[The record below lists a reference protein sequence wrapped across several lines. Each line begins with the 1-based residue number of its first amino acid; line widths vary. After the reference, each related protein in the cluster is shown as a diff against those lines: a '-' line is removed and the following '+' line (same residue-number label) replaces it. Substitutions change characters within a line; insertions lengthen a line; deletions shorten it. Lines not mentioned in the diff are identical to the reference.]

1 MAGPRIFSGRFNLRS
16 VVFRSSP
23 RFDYYIFVFV
33 FLLRL
38 ISLGRLTSS
47 SLLFPAAGDMHFY
60 DEWARQIVHGHLTDH
75 LAFYG
80 QPLYAFLLA
89 GFYMVFGNSPFV
101 PGFFQAGLD
110 AGTATLLYKIAIRLF
125 AGADEPLRNREH
137 AIGILAAV
145 GWAFFVPAQAYS
157 LILMPTTWVVFVFW
171 LVVWRLVSNDRAPAP
186 LSCLG
191 YGALIGI
198 TAIGVATILL
208 ILPLVLMALL
218 LKPPLEAKTRSVWAA
233 QAIGAAM
240 LFLGVGLGTAPSWIH
255 NYFVAHDAV
264 FLSAHSGINF
274 WLGNNPDATGYPH
287 FPGLHAGQAAMLKDS
302 INIAEAAAGR
312 SLKRSEVSAYWTAKA
327 YTYITQNLSAW
338 LKLTGR
344 KLVNFWNAFEYDDIN
359 IIDRLRNAEIILPG
373 LHFGLIAALA
383 LPGICLSVKRFP
395 GTRWIAAAIVLH
407 LCAVLPVFITER
419 YRLAA
424 APGLMLFAAAGLWL
438 VWRDCSFA
446 RWNYVLTY
454 FLAVIVATGFVSWP
468 QRSASAWALK
478 FYNSGSQ
485 ALDLKNWTV
494 AQKQLEMA
502 RSYVPDNT
510 EINLAL
516 GNLWLEQGNLA
527 LAEGYY
533 RAVLQI
539 DPKHKA
545 ALTNLAVVA
554 SSRKQ
559 WQDAATYLRA
569 ALTVDPTD
577 GKTHYL
583 YAKTQLESGNISEA
597 LSEIEIALRLRP
609 GQREFQDLSDIIRK
623 QQ

>member
-1 MAGPRIFSGRFNLRS
+1 
-16 VVFRSSP
+16 
-23 RFDYYIFVFV
+23 
-33 FLLRL
+33 
-38 ISLGRLTSS
+38 
-47 SLLFPAAGDMHFY
+47 MHFY

-89 GFYMVFGNSPFV
+89 GFYKIFGNSPFV

-110 AGTATLLYKIAIRLF
+110 AGTATLLYKIAIRVF
-125 AGADEPLRNREH
+125 KRADEPLRYPEH
-137 AIGILAAV
+137 AIGILAAT
-145 GWAFFVPAQAYS
+145 GWAFFVPAEAYS

-171 LVVWRLVSNDRAPAP
+171 LIVWRLVSNNRAPTP

-198 TAIGVATILL
+198 AAIGIATILL
-208 ILPLVLMALL
+208 ILPLVLLAIL
-218 LKPPLEAKTRSVWAA
+218 LKPYSNAKTRSLGTTQV
-233 QAIGAAM
+233 ISAAM
-240 LFLGVGLGTAPSWIH
+240 LFLGVGFGTAPSWIH
-255 NYFVAHDAV
+255 NYFVAHDPV
-264 FLSAHSGINF
+264 VLSAHSGINL

-287 FPGLHAGQAAMLKDS
+287 FPGLRAGQAAMLQDS
-302 INIAEAAAGR
+302 IDIAEAAAGK

-327 YTYITQNLSAW
+327 HTYITENFSAW
-338 LKLTGR
+338 LKLMGL

-359 IIDRLRNAEIILPG
+359 IVDRLRNAEITLPG
-373 LHFGLIAALA
+373 LHFGLVAALA
-383 LPGICLSVKRFP
+383 FPGICLTVKRFP

-424 APGLMLFAAAGLWL
+424 APGLMLFAAAGIWL
-438 VWRDCSFA
+438 FWIDCFLA
-446 RWNYVLTY
+446 RWKNMVTY
-454 FLAVIVATGFVSWP
+454 SLALIVATTFVSWP
-468 QRSASAWALK
+468 QRSAAAWALK

-485 ALDLKNWTV
+485 ALELKNWTV
-494 AQKQLEMA
+494 AQRQLETA
-502 RSYVPDNT
+502 HSYVPDNT

-516 GNLWLEQGNLA
+516 GNLWLEQNNLA

-533 RAVLQI
+533 RIVLQM
-539 DPKHKA
+539 DSKHKA
-545 ALTNLAVVA
+545 ALNNLAVIA

-559 WQDAATYLRA
+559 WQEAATYLRA
-569 ALTVDPTD
+569 ALAVDPTD

-583 YAKTQLESGNISEA
+583 YAKTQFESGNVSEA
-597 LSEIEIALRLRP
+597 LSEIDIALRLRP
-609 GQREFQDLSDIIRK
+609 GQREFQDLSDFIRK